1 MGDAKYII
9 WLDNLQ
15 NEIIDL
21 GKLNFLLDFLE
32 NTDLLISDKEEK
44 ERLEEVRKTV
54 SKIAIYATSTDSKMN
69 ELYDDQEVL
78 TRFFKMASSENEVV
92 HQCAVYALG
101 NLARSGKGYSHCE
114 RIKC

>member
-1 MGDAKYII
+1 M
-9 WLDNLQ
+9 
-15 NEIIDL
+15 
-21 GKLNFLLDFLE
+21 LDFLE

-92 HQCAVYALG
+92 HQCAVYTLG
-101 NLARSGKGYSHCE
+101 NLARSGKDNNHCE